1 MLFVFCL
8 PNDCAS
14 PLPLASLFQI
24 DDGSGMKRE
33 ATVDDLIK
41 IVEELT
47 RIH

>member
-1 MLFVFCL
+1 MLEL
-8 PNDCAS
+8 T
-14 PLPLASLFQI
+14 LMLLILFQI

>member
-1 MLFVFCL
+1 MAPANVSNAFSL
-8 PNDCAS
+8 PV
-14 PLPLASLFQI
+14 QI